1 MATLP
6 NTYRFFVTPDTIPD
20 SPDDLRD
27 TTTPLLPP
35 FTIDDPDLAHQ
46 IGRVLRLRRGD
57 RILLLD
63 GEYHSKYSGYM
74 SYVATITDIQRQTIT
89 VQVEAREVVTTEPPV
104 DLHLYL
110 PLMKGDK
117 LEWVLQ
123 KATELGASSFT
134 PLVCSRSIAGER
146 ISERKL
152 SRWRK
157 IIQEAAEQS
166 CRGRIPPL
174 AEPMSFAEGCAHAM
188 EQAAHV
194 FLLWE
199 GTYSDDTP
207 SVPSLRAA
215 LHQLMPQQMI
225 TGEGGMFA
233 MMSGPEGGLTPDEL
247 TIAQGH
253 GIMPVSLGP
262 RILRAETAPIAA
274 TAAFFYRVE
283 QKQEVS

>member
-1 MATLP
+1 
-6 NTYRFFVTPDTIPD
+6 
-20 SPDDLRD
+20 
-27 TTTPLLPP
+27 
-35 FTIDDPDLAHQ
+35 
-46 IGRVLRLRRGD
+46 
-57 RILLLD
+57 
-63 GEYHSKYSGYM
+63 M

-89 VQVEAREVVTTEPPV
+89 VQVEAREAVNTEPPV

-117 LEWVLQ
+117 LEWVFQ
-123 KATELGASSFT
+123 KATELGASSFV
-134 PLVCSRSIAGER
+134 PLICSRSIAGER

-157 IIQEAAEQS
+157 IIQEASEQS

-174 AEPMSFAEGCAHAM
+174 AEPMSFAEGCAHAV

-225 TGEGGMFA
+225 TGEGGACA
-233 MMSGPEGGLTPDEL
+233 MVSGPEGGFTPDEL
-247 TIAQGH
+247 TTAQGH